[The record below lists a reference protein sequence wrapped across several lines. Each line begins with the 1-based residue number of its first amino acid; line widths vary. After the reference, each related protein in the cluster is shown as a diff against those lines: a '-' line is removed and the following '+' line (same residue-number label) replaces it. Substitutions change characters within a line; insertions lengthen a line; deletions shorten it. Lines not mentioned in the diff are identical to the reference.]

1 MCLSELVQ
9 ATTSLGGT
17 VGQMATMEEYMK
29 DLHKHDIFVYFS
41 WEWGPFHA

>member
-9 ATTSLGGT
+9 ATTSLGGM

-29 DLHKHDIFVYFS
+29 AFQKHDIFVYFS
-41 WEWGPFHA
+41 LEWGPFHA